1 MLDVQGEQ
9 SGLRIPKLFS
19 LPWFWV
25 LLAAGLSLV
34 LYLSTAQLHINGS
47 NHPYATDVGEIQNAL
62 PRWGTIHHSGYPLY
76 TAIGSFF
83 VTVLGWIGVP
93 PAASASI
100 FSAMFGATTIGLIVL
115 LALETRISAP
125 SATVGALSVAVST
138 SIWVDAS
145 LAEVHTVTLAFS
157 MAALLFAMRFGRTG
171 SRIDLLLLTFFFTQA
186 VMHQRSEILMA
197 PALLILILPHWLEI
211 WRNFLAVLLV
221 ALLAPLTY
229 LYLPLRVWMGA
240 DWVFGTPGSWE
251 GFWTLFLDNRAGR
264 IFDVQNSPAVWWQ
277 RVSTTAKLLADDLL
291 WPLLLLGLAS
301 ASAMGFDKER
311 RRAGFAFIWIWVAY
325 LTLTTLIW
333 RNRITDAQL
342 AAKLPILIVAGLG
355 VAYFLDQLKRRS
367 KKFSAAVT
375 VIVVLILIFW
385 ALQAREFALSITRD
399 RSVEEIIETVDRVMP
414 YEDGRRTTI
423 TMPWGLEYWGLSY
436 AQAYRNQL
444 QGLNLVDHN
453 ANPRELV
460 ERGDHL
466 LAPLAT
472 FYVFPMQW
480 WEDFLGQSLYL
491 STAAPGIVE
500 MSRAPLLSAEDVPLD
515 IDHDL
520 KNGIRIRSVKIM
532 ELAPQQK
539 QIIVYWESLETV
551 NEDYSVAV
559 HLVAKDPPLSKTDII
574 YQADNN
580 HPVEGYYET
589 TLWQPGEIVRDD
601 YLIEIPEGAYPAAIR
616 LGMYRTD
623 PEAGFINSP
632 WLSLPVEAKP

>member
-1 MLDVQGEQ
+1 
-9 SGLRIPKLFS
+9 
-19 LPWFWV
+19 
-25 LLAAGLSLV
+25 
-34 LYLSTAQLHINGS
+34 
-47 NHPYATDVGEIQNAL
+47 
-62 PRWGTIHHSGYPLY
+62 
-76 TAIGSFF
+76 
-83 VTVLGWIGVP
+83 
-93 PAASASI
+93 
-100 FSAMFGATTIGLIVL
+100 
-115 LALETRISAP
+115 
-125 SATVGALSVAVST
+125 
-138 SIWVDAS
+138 
-145 LAEVHTVTLAFS
+145 
-157 MAALLFAMRFGRTG
+157 
-171 SRIDLLLLTFFFTQA
+171 
-186 VMHQRSEILMA
+186 
-197 PALLILILPHWLEI
+197 
-211 WRNFLAVLLV
+211 
-221 ALLAPLTY
+221 
-229 LYLPLRVWMGA
+229 
-240 DWVFGTPGSWE
+240 
-251 GFWTLFLDNRAGR
+251 
-264 IFDVQNSPAVWWQ
+264 
-277 RVSTTAKLLADDLL
+277 
-291 WPLLLLGLAS
+291 
-301 ASAMGFDKER
+301 
-311 RRAGFAFIWIWVAY
+311 
-325 LTLTTLIW
+325 
-333 RNRITDAQL
+333 
-342 AAKLPILIVAGLG
+342 
-355 VAYFLDQLKRRS
+355 
-367 KKFSAAVT
+367 
-375 VIVVLILIFW
+375 
-385 ALQAREFALSITRD
+385 
-399 RSVEEIIETVDRVMP
+399 
-414 YEDGRRTTI
+414 
-423 TMPWGLEYWGLSY
+423 MPWGLEYWGLSY